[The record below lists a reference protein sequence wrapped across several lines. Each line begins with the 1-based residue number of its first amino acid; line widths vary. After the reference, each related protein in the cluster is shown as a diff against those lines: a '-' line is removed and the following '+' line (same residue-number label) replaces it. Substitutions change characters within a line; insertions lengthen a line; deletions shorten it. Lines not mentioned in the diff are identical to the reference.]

1 MPWRMYL
8 LPFGK
13 LAGFHSLSSLR
24 FGGGFWTERQ
34 ISENQCL
41 MLRMFGLV
49 WFGWLVGLLLFV
61 FFWGGCWGLVF
72 CMFLFYF
79 SIFLLKVHS
88 PDSPNVFLSAFWQ
101 SDTDYD
107 DVRLINKMAVN

>member
-8 LPFGK
+8 LPLGK

-49 WFGWLVGLLLFV
+49 WFGLVGFFYLLWWSL
-61 FFWGGCWGLVF
+61 
-72 CMFLFYF
+72 
-79 SIFLLKVHS
+79 VHS
-88 PDSPNVFLSAFWQ
+88 
-101 SDTDYD
+101 
-107 DVRLINKMAVN
+107 RKMEEHCGLLPLPLAHSHGHCQPELLYFREKGKI